1 MAEEGYL
8 SAQLGALRLS
18 AWALALHLRV
28 SLTIRAAFV
37 PISSYYQQRDDGA
50 ARKSICESYKSVELA
65 S

>member
-8 SAQLGALRLS
+8 SGQRGALRLS
-18 AWALALHLRV
+18 ASGVSTSFTCIVNNQGGVRANFALLSAG
-28 SLTIRAAFV
+28 
-37 PISSYYQQRDDGA
+37 DDGA